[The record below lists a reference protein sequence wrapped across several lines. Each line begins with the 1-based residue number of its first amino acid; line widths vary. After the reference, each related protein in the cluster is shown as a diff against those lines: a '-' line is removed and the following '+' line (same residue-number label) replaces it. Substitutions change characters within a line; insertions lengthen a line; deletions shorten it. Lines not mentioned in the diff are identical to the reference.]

1 MERLLDDAGFDVL
14 DRRLTGFMLL
24 LATRRR

>member
-1 MERLLDDAGFDVL
+1 MKLLLDGAGFDVL
-14 DRRLTGFMLL
+14 DRRLAGFMLL